1 MCNPSLIR
9 KAQQKQ
15 VDLKLVQMP
24 CQIVATWSLCTGKN
38 LFGPPERLRRLVPSY
53 GLGVDLGM
61 L

>member
-15 VDLKLVQMP
+15 VDLKLVQMH
-24 CQIVATWSLCTGKN
+24 CQIVATWSLCSGKN
-38 LFGPPERLRRLVPSY
+38 LFGPPERLRLVPGY
-53 GLGVDLGM
+53 GLWVDLGM